1 MVPVFLEQLHHHD
14 DCIDELEGISRP
26 KLEEVCGWNLGLLL
40 SRQLAAHIFHKPAM
54 STVRATAH
62 LHIAQAKR
70 LPAIAVGFH
79 LSSIPSDG
87 ANGAQ
92 CA

>member
-14 DCIDELEGISRP
+14 DCIDVLVDISRP
-26 KLEEVCGWNLGLLL
+26 KLEVAGVWGLFL
-40 SRQLAAHIFHKPAM
+40 SRRLAVHKFHKPAM

-70 LPAIAVGFH
+70 LPAIAVGVH
-79 LSSIPSDG
+79 LSSIASDG